1 MLEVTA
7 LSKTFAGFK
16 AVNQANLAVEKGE
29 IVAVIGP
36 NGAGKTTLF
45 NLITGIIKPDSGRV
59 WINGKDSSRFT
70 PQEWRENRKQ
80 FGMLFQD
87 AALFDSMNVFENVAF
102 PLVEH
107 SKKSK
112 EEIAAVVAAKLNMVG
127 LVNAEHKSVA
137 DLSGGMRKRVGL
149 ARAIA
154 LDPAIVLF
162 DEPTSGLDPIV
173 TTVVDHLI
181 LDTQK
186 QTGCTYV
193 VISHDINAVFRIA
206 DRIAM
211 LYEGRI
217 VIDATRDEVKHS
229 KDPLVRQFVTGSL
242 EGPFDVYY

>member
-1 MLEVTA
+1 MIVFENV
-7 LSKTFAGFK
+7 SKAFGSQTVLDRVNLRFA
-16 AVNQANLAVEKGE
+16 KGQ
-29 IVAVIGP
+29 ITVVIGRS
-36 NGAGKTTLF
+36 GAGKSVILKHIMGF
-45 NLITGIIKPDSGRV
+45 LKPDSGRV